1 MAKVKNKRENHV
13 TKRGTYG
20 HGYGP
25 KDSQENSK
33 SGSNSRSGRSQN
45 ASHSQGTNRPQNGEK
60 KGGRAGSSDS
70 SRGYRDREFQGYDGD
85 FAQAPSNIICGRNP
99 VTEALKSGRE
109 IDKLVVSSTEGSMI
123 KILAMAKDAGIPIMK
138 AEKATLDRLAPGQA
152 HQGVAAYISPYEY
165 AEMDDIFAL
174 AASRN
179 EDPFII
185 ILDNLE
191 DPHNLGAI
199 MRTAECSG
207 AHGVIIPK
215 RRACGL
221 TETVA
226 KASAG
231 AIEYMPCVKV
241 TNISQTIDE
250 LKERGVWVA
259 ACDMGGEE
267 YYKANLAGAIAVVIG
282 SEGFGI
288 SKLVKE
294 KCDFIVSMPMVG
306 RITSLNASNAAAVIM
321 YEIRKQRDNG

>member
-1 MAKVKNKRENHV
+1 MAKVKNKRENHT

-20 HGYGP
+20 YGYGP
-25 KDSQENSK
+25 KNQNEGSGQAGQKKPAARRADSE
-33 SGSNSRSGRSQN
+33 SGSRNDTPGIGKIGGTFAFAEN
-45 ASHSQGTNRPQNGEK
+45 AETGE
-60 KGGRAGSSDS
+60 
-70 SRGYRDREFQGYDGD
+70 
-85 FAQAPSNIICGRNP
+85 NLIVGRNP
-99 VTEALKSGRE
+99 VTEALKSGRQ
-109 IDKLVVSSTEGSMI
+109 IDKLVACSTEGSMI
-123 KILAMAKDAGIPIMK
+123 KILAMAKEKGIPVMK
-138 AEKATLDRLAPGQA
+138 AEKAALDRIAPGQA

-165 AEMDDIFAL
+165 AEMEDIFAK
-174 AASRN
+174 AAEKN
-179 EDPFII
+179 EEPFII

-199 MRTAECSG
+199 MRTAECAG

-241 TNISQTIDE
+241 TNIAQTIDE
-250 LKERGVWVA
+250 LKEKGIWVA

-267 YYKANLAGAIAVVIG
+267 YYKADLRGRLAVVIG

-288 SKLVKE
+288 SKLVRE
-294 KCDFIVSMPMVG
+294 KCDFVVSMPMVG
-306 RITSLNASNAAAVIM
+306 KITSLNASNAAAVIM
-321 YEIRKQRDNG
+321 YEVRKQRDGK